1 MAKPTAPSKE
11 TNDNQTSSSTSKAD
25 ARSSSKTNTS
35 PAHTVEPEAISR
47 LGENLDT
54 DIVDT
59 SGKINAVV
67 ALRSPLD
74 LHNCR
79 SHDQVDNLLSG
90 GIQLEYALYTGTS
103 HDKYNRF
110 PQQGFIPGNLK
121 DLAAFISYAAVPE
134 DAIQTA
140 IDTLIRGIGASATIL
155 REACEVSESTK
166 EAITDILKQDYSDQT
181 LRMTATI
188 MIKCACIST

>member
-1 MAKPTAPSKE
+1 MAKPTAPSKA
-11 TNDNQTSSSTSKAD
+11 TNGNQTSSSTSKGD
-25 ARSSSKTNTS
+25 TRHHRKRIP

-103 HDKYNRF
+103 HDEYNRF
-110 PQQGFIPGNLK
+110 PQQGFIPGTSK
-121 DLAAFISYAAVPE
+121 TSQHSAATPPSPKTPYRPLSTPSLE
-134 DAIQTA
+134 
-140 IDTLIRGIGASATIL
+140 ASAHPL
-155 REACEVSESTK
+155 PSSAKRAK
-166 EAITDILKQDYSDQT
+166 
-181 LRMTATI
+181 
-188 MIKCACIST
+188 